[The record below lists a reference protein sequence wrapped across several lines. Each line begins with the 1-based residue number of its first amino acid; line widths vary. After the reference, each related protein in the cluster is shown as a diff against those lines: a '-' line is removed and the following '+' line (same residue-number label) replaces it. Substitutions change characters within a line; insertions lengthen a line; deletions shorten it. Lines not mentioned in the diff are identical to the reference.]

1 MGDADEI
8 LLELT
13 KKHLNI
19 GLRGVPVGTC
29 RTSFVTPEQGVHYC
43 GYPIKDL
50 AELRAEE

>member
-29 RTSFVTPEQGVHYC
+29 RTSFVTPEQGVQYSR
-43 GYPIKDL
+43 YPIKDL
-50 AELRAEE
+50 PE